1 MNPKLAR
8 TLCEGESTYK
18 SRGAPR
24 RIARMASR
32 GDRSPRLT
40 LQAGR
45 KAGCNVGRKLLA
57 YGRFRPLQL
66 VRRAG
71 L

>member
-18 SRGAPR
+18 SRGAPHL
-24 RIARMASR
+24 IARTWLLMASR

-45 KAGCNVGRKLLA
+45 REGGKARSQL
-57 YGRFRPLQL
+57 RFHRGFPK
-66 VRRAG
+66 
-71 L
+71 